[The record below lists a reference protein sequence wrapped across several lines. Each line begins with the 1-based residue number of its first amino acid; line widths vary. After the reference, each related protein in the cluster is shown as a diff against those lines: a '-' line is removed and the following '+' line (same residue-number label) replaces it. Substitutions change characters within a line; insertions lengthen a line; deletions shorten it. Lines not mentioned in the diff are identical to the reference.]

1 MRLPIP
7 HSAGETIMTVSVY
20 ESAEPP
26 SAAERFLARCRFP
39 NGERSPVFHTAETRE
54 LLVAQV
60 EDFYRDQFDKA
71 LKKSQGVEARMAK
84 ARAARGKKKAAMGR
98 KPDPETTVP
107 DDEPPEAF

>member
-20 ESAEPP
+20 ESAEPHAP
-26 SAAERFLARCRFP
+26 TERFLARCRFP
-39 NGERSPVFHTAETRE
+39 NGERSPVFYTAETRE

-84 ARAARGKKKAAMGR
+84 ARAARGKKSDA
-98 KPDPETTVP
+98 PNTVP